1 MMNLSQLPSRLLPK
15 QRQCSY
21 RGCIQK
27 PDWNR
32 LFHSVQGIE
41 LQGEWM
47 CSEACFLAAAQ
58 ELLSSLGEARTTSP
72 SSRTHL
78 PLGLVMVSRGDLTST
93 QLRAAL
99 DYQQKSKPGKR
110 IGDVLKELGVVVET
124 QITRALA
131 EQWSC
136 PVFPL
141 QAAEP
146 PAMPE
151 QLPLQLLETY
161 RMLPVHSAPAAR
173 MLLLGFTDALHHSV
187 LYAVERML
195 GCRTE
200 ACLIQSNFYRRQLE
214 LLRASAGSSQI
225 VIETSTTVMEAAQIL
240 LNYARQLESTE
251 ARVVSCGN
259 YLWIRL
265 EPRILHILLR
275 TPLLPSSSDPTRS
288 QIG

>member
-58 ELLSSLGEARTTSP
+58 ELLSSLGEARTASP

-99 DYQQKSKPGKR
+99 DYQQKSKPCKR

-187 LYAVERML
+187 LYAVGTNVGVPNRGL
-195 GCRTE
+195 PYSLKLLSQTARPA
-200 ACLIQSNFYRRQLE
+200 ACQRGKFADRDRNQHHRNGSGPDFAK
-214 LLRASAGSSQI
+214 LRS
-225 VIETSTTVMEAAQIL
+225 
-240 LNYARQLESTE
+240 
-251 ARVVSCGN
+251 
-259 YLWIRL
+259 
-265 EPRILHILLR
+265 
-275 TPLLPSSSDPTRS
+275 PT
-288 QIG
+288 